1 MFSKQGIICMSAEMV
16 DRMDIH
22 GMDKRPKNLTL
33 GNYIEREGTGQRTV
47 TKGKTEVITGHCFQL
62 YYQIH
67 FATFIHSIPQ
77 LDYIFHNG
85 ENKFLPINTICINA
99 LRFECIVLC

>member
-33 GNYIEREGTGQRTV
+33 GNYIEREGTGQ
-47 TKGKTEVITGHCFQL
+47 
-62 YYQIH
+62 
-67 FATFIHSIPQ
+67 
-77 LDYIFHNG
+77 
-85 ENKFLPINTICINA
+85 
-99 LRFECIVLC
+99 

>member
-47 TKGKTEVITGHCFQL
+47 NKGKDRSDHRALFSTLLPNSLCYIYTFNSTIRL
-62 YYQIH
+62 Y
-67 FATFIHSIPQ
+67 IPQ
-77 LDYIFHNG
+77 W
-85 ENKFLPINTICINA
+85 
-99 LRFECIVLC
+99 

>member
-1 MFSKQGIICMSAEMV
+1 MSAEMV

-62 YYQIH
+62 YH
-67 FATFIHSIPQ
+67 
-77 LDYIFHNG
+77 
-85 ENKFLPINTICINA
+85 
-99 LRFECIVLC
+99 